1 MNKGYAFISLQLF
14 GLHRL
19 AVTLFILLLAI
30 TLEAK
35 ASTPLYEASTP
46 FYEAHTSSIDASV
59 SIDASMSME
68 ASRMSIDASSMFIE
82 EPSKPVI
89 NAKKPVVKTNVS
101 RTKANRKAKASS
113 EALVKEGERLSQQGE
128 TARSLMVLNRY
139 IESFAYAKASR
150 ADSLLLTRALMRNAR
165 NYEDLGNQ
173 HQALVLLQRA
183 LSVAKHTGDKRHLA
197 ALYNNIFAIYYS
209 LREFDQAEDLL
220 QMSLQLSIAAADSA
234 SIRNNYNN
242 FGLVCYERRQY
253 DRALSFMDKAL
264 AYAPRADRVGMSL
277 IYTNRAE
284 VFTRQNRL
292 PQAERALQKALDL
305 QRGQQRDNRTVQT
318 RLNMTFLKAR
328 LGKRTE
334 ALTMQHA
341 LYKTMPHL
349 PLAMQAN
356 AYEQMADVCFNLGDS
371 LAALRNILRFM
382 PLNDSLQR
390 ADNNSQ
396 LQQLLVAYDADRLKQ
411 HNTNLAQTVDI
422 YRLKAEGR
430 TRLLAV
436 AVPLL
441 VILIVLV
448 VLLWRRMRT
457 DRAKNKL
464 ISEQQQQLLIYEQQ
478 EREREQQEMLRKQE
492 EMRRK
497 QEEMRRKQEALKRK
511 QEEMAQRQEEMSLE
525 LDHKNRQL
533 TSYTLDLAAV
543 NEFHQH
549 VSASLSALREK
560 KLSAAEADNELK
572 DLILSLQHFN
582 DKPLGDD
589 FRVYFDEVHPG
600 FLMRLSQQFSALSKA
615 DLRLCAYLHLGMTT
629 KEIAALTFKE
639 VRSVESARNR
649 LRKKLNL
656 PPETNLAQFLEQ
668 FTKDAP

>member
-1 MNKGYAFISLQLF
+1 
-14 GLHRL
+14 
-19 AVTLFILLLAI
+19 
-30 TLEAK
+30 
-35 ASTPLYEASTP
+35 
-46 FYEAHTSSIDASV
+46 
-59 SIDASMSME
+59 
-68 ASRMSIDASSMFIE
+68 MSIDASRMFIE
-82 EPSKPVI
+82 KPSKPAI
-89 NAKKPVVKTNVS
+89 NAKKPVVKANAS
-101 RTKANRKAKASS
+101 RHAANPKAKASS
-113 EALVKEGERLSQQGE
+113 EALVKEGERLSERGE

-183 LSVAKHTGDKRHLA
+183 LSIAKRTADKRHLA

-220 QMSLQLSIAAADSA
+220 QMSLQLSIAAADSM

-242 FGLVCYERRQY
+242 FGLVCYERGQY
-253 DRALSFMDKAL
+253 DQALAFMDQAL
-264 AYAPRADRVGMSL
+264 DYAPRADRVGMSL

-292 PQAERALQKALDL
+292 SQAERALQKALYL
-305 QRGQQRDNRTVQT
+305 QRGHQRDNRTVQT

-341 LYKTMPHL
+341 LYQTMPHL
-349 PLAMQAN
+349 PLVMQVN
-356 AYEQMADVCFNLGDS
+356 AYEQMADICFNLGDS

-478 EREREQQEMLRKQE
+478 EREREQQ
-492 EMRRK
+492 
-497 QEEMRRKQEALKRK
+497 EMRRKQEALKRK

>member
-1 MNKGYAFISLQLF
+1 
-14 GLHRL
+14 
-19 AVTLFILLLAI
+19 
-30 TLEAK
+30 
-35 ASTPLYEASTP
+35 
-46 FYEAHTSSIDASV
+46 
-59 SIDASMSME
+59 
-68 ASRMSIDASSMFIE
+68 MSIDASRMFIE
-82 EPSKPVI
+82 ESSKPAI
-89 NAKKPVVKTNVS
+89 NAIKPVVKANAS
-101 RTKANRKAKASS
+101 RHAANPKAKASS
-113 EALVKEGERLSQQGE
+113 EALVKEGERLSERGE

-165 NYEDLGNQ
+165 NYENLGNQ

-183 LSVAKHTGDKRHLA
+183 LSIAKRTADKRHLA

-220 QMSLQLSIAAADSA
+220 QMSLQLSLAAADSM

-242 FGLVCYERRQY
+242 FGLVCYERGQY
-253 DRALSFMDKAL
+253 DQALAFMDQAL

-292 PQAERALQKALDL
+292 SQAERALQKALYL
-305 QRGQQRDNRTVQT
+305 QRGHQRDNRTVQT

-341 LYKTMPHL
+341 LYQTMPHL
-349 PLAMQAN
+349 PLAMQVN
-356 AYEQMADVCFNLGDS
+356 AYEQMADICFNLGDS

-464 ISEQQQQLLIYEQQ
+464 ISEQQQLLLIYEQQ
-478 EREREQQEMLRKQE
+478 EREREQQ
-492 EMRRK
+492 
-497 QEEMRRKQEALKRK
+497 EMRRKQEALKRK

-582 DKPLGDD
+582 DKPLGDA

-668 FTKDAP
+668 FTKEAP

>member
-1 MNKGYAFISLQLF
+1 
-14 GLHRL
+14 
-19 AVTLFILLLAI
+19 
-30 TLEAK
+30 
-35 ASTPLYEASTP
+35 
-46 FYEAHTSSIDASV
+46 
-59 SIDASMSME
+59 
-68 ASRMSIDASSMFIE
+68 MFIE
-82 EPSKPVI
+82 EPSKPAI
-89 NAKKPVVKTNVS
+89 NVKKPVVKANAS
-101 RTKANRKAKASS
+101 RHTANPKAKASS
-113 EALVKEGERLSQQGE
+113 EALVKEGERLSERGE

-183 LSVAKHTGDKRHLA
+183 LSIAKRTADKRHLA

-209 LREFDQAEDLL
+209 LREFNQAEDLL
-220 QMSLQLSIAAADSA
+220 QMSLQLSLAAADSM

-242 FGLVCYERRQY
+242 FGLVCYERGQY
-253 DRALSFMDKAL
+253 DKALAFMDKAL

-292 PQAERALQKALDL
+292 SQAERALQKALDL
-305 QRGQQRDNRTVQT
+305 QRGHMGDNRTVQT

-341 LYKTMPHL
+341 LYQTMPHL

-356 AYEQMADVCFNLGDS
+356 AYEQMADICFNLGDS

-411 HNTNLAQTVDI
+411 HNTNLAQKVDI

-441 VILIVLV
+441 VVLIVLV

-497 QEEMRRKQEALKRK
+497 QEALKRK
-511 QEEMAQRQEEMSLE
+511 QEEMALE

-560 KLSAAEADNELK
+560 KLSADEADNELK

>member
-1 MNKGYAFISLQLF
+1 MNKAYAFISLQLL

-19 AVTLFILLLAI
+19 AVTLLLLLLAL
-30 TLEAK
+30 TPEAK
-35 ASTPLYEASTP
+35 ASTFFYEANTSFYEASTP
-46 FYEAHTSSIDASV
+46 FYEAHTSSIDAS
-59 SIDASMSME
+59 MSME
-68 ASRMSIDASSMFIE
+68 ASGMSIDASRMFIE
-82 EPSKPVI
+82 KPSKPAI
-89 NAKKPVVKTNVS
+89 NAKKPVVKTHAS
-101 RTKANRKAKASS
+101 RHAANPKAKASS
-113 EALVKEGERLSQQGE
+113 EALVKEGERLSERGE

-183 LSVAKHTGDKRHLA
+183 LSIAKRTADKRHLA

-220 QMSLQLSIAAADSA
+220 QMSLQLSIAAADSM

-242 FGLVCYERRQY
+242 FGLVCYERGQY
-253 DRALSFMDKAL
+253 DKAL
-264 AYAPRADRVGMSL
+264 AFMDQALDYAPRADRVGMSL

-292 PQAERALQKALDL
+292 SQAERALQKALYL
-305 QRGQQRDNRTVQT
+305 QRGHQRDNRTVQT

-341 LYKTMPHL
+341 LYQTMPHL
-349 PLAMQAN
+349 PLVMQVN
-356 AYEQMADVCFNLGDS
+356 AYEQMADICFNLGDS

-478 EREREQQEMLRKQE
+478 EREREQQEM
-492 EMRRK
+492 
-497 QEEMRRKQEALKRK
+497 RRKQEALKRK

-560 KLSAAEADNELK
+560 KLSAAEVDNELK

>member
-1 MNKGYAFISLQLF
+1 MNKAYAFISLQLF

-19 AVTLFILLLAI
+19 AVTLLLLLLA
-30 TLEAK
+30 LAPEAK
-35 ASTPLYEASTP
+35 ASTLFYEASTP
-46 FYEAHTSSIDASV
+46 FYEAHTSSIDAS
-59 SIDASMSME
+59 
-68 ASRMSIDASSMFIE
+68 MSIDASRMFIE
-82 EPSKPVI
+82 ESSKPAI
-89 NAKKPVVKTNVS
+89 NAIKPVVKANAS
-101 RTKANRKAKASS
+101 RHAANPKAKASS
-113 EALVKEGERLSQQGE
+113 EALVKEGERLSERGE

-183 LSVAKHTGDKRHLA
+183 LSIAKRTADKRHLA

-220 QMSLQLSIAAADSA
+220 QMSLQLSIAAADSM

-242 FGLVCYERRQY
+242 FGLVCYECGQY
-253 DRALSFMDKAL
+253 DQALAFMDQAL
-264 AYAPRADRVGMSL
+264 DYAPRADRVGMSL

-292 PQAERALQKALDL
+292 SQAERALQKALYL
-305 QRGQQRDNRTVQT
+305 QRGHQRDNRTVQT

-341 LYKTMPHL
+341 LYQTMPHL
-349 PLAMQAN
+349 PLVMQVN
-356 AYEQMADVCFNLGDS
+356 AYEQMADICFNLGDS

-441 VILIVLV
+441 VVLIVLV

-478 EREREQQEMLRKQE
+478 EREREQQ
-492 EMRRK
+492 
-497 QEEMRRKQEALKRK
+497 EMRRKQEALKRK

>member
-1 MNKGYAFISLQLF
+1 M
-14 GLHRL
+14 
-19 AVTLFILLLAI
+19 
-30 TLEAK
+30 
-35 ASTPLYEASTP
+35 
-46 FYEAHTSSIDASV
+46 DAPS
-59 SIDASMSME
+59 
-68 ASRMSIDASSMFIE
+68 MSIDAPSMFIE
-82 EPSKPVI
+82 EPSKPVV
-89 NAKKPVVKTNVS
+89 NAEKPVVKANAS
-101 RTKANRKAKASS
+101 RHTANPKAKAYS
-113 EALVKEGERLSQQGE
+113 EALVKEGERLSERGE

-183 LSVAKHTGDKRHLA
+183 LSIAKRTADKRHLA

-209 LREFDQAEDLL
+209 LREFNQAEDLL

-242 FGLVCYERRQY
+242 FGLVCYERGQY
-253 DRALSFMDKAL
+253 DKALTFMNKAL

-292 PQAERALQKALDL
+292 SQAERALQKALDL
-305 QRGQQRDNRTVQT
+305 QRGYMGDNRTVQT

-341 LYKTMPHL
+341 LYHTMPHL

-356 AYEQMADVCFNLGDS
+356 AYEQMADICFNLGDS

-411 HNTNLAQTVDI
+411 HNTNLAQKVDI

-478 EREREQQEMLRKQE
+478 EREREQQ
-492 EMRRK
+492 
-497 QEEMRRKQEALKRK
+497 EMRRKQEALKRK

>member
-1 MNKGYAFISLQLF
+1 MNKAYAFISLQLL

-19 AVTLFILLLAI
+19 AVTLLLLLLAL
-30 TLEAK
+30 TPEAK
-35 ASTPLYEASTP
+35 ASTFFYEANTSFYEASTP
-46 FYEAHTSSIDASV
+46 FYEAHTSSIDAS
-59 SIDASMSME
+59 MSME
-68 ASRMSIDASSMFIE
+68 ASGMSIDASRMFIE
-82 EPSKPVI
+82 KPSKPAI
-89 NAKKPVVKTNVS
+89 NAKKPVVKTHAS
-101 RTKANRKAKASS
+101 RHAANPKAKASS
-113 EALVKEGERLSQQGE
+113 EALVKEGERLSERGE

-183 LSVAKHTGDKRHLA
+183 LSIAKRTADKRHLA

-220 QMSLQLSIAAADSA
+220 QMSLQLSIAAADSM

-242 FGLVCYERRQY
+242 FGLVCYECGQY
-253 DRALSFMDKAL
+253 DQALAFMDQAL
-264 AYAPRADRVGMSL
+264 DYAPRADRVGMSL

-292 PQAERALQKALDL
+292 SQAERALQKALYL
-305 QRGQQRDNRTVQT
+305 QRGHQRDNRTVQT

-341 LYKTMPHL
+341 LYQTMPHL
-349 PLAMQAN
+349 PLVMQVN
-356 AYEQMADVCFNLGDS
+356 AYEQMADICFNLGDS

-441 VILIVLV
+441 VVLIVLV

-478 EREREQQEMLRKQE
+478 EREREQQ
-492 EMRRK
+492 
-497 QEEMRRKQEALKRK
+497 EMRRKQEALKRK

-560 KLSAAEADNELK
+560 KPSAAEADNELK

>member
-1 MNKGYAFISLQLF
+1 
-14 GLHRL
+14 
-19 AVTLFILLLAI
+19 
-30 TLEAK
+30 
-35 ASTPLYEASTP
+35 
-46 FYEAHTSSIDASV
+46 
-59 SIDASMSME
+59 
-68 ASRMSIDASSMFIE
+68 MSIDASRMFIE
-82 EPSKPVI
+82 EPNKPAI
-89 NAKKPVVKTNVS
+89 NAKKPVVKTHAS
-101 RTKANRKAKASS
+101 RHAANPKAKASS
-113 EALVKEGERLSQQGE
+113 EALVKEGERLSERGE

-183 LSVAKHTGDKRHLA
+183 LSIAKRTADKRHLA

-220 QMSLQLSIAAADSA
+220 QMSLQLSIAAVDSM

-242 FGLVCYERRQY
+242 FGLVCYERGQY
-253 DRALSFMDKAL
+253 DKALAFMDKAL

-292 PQAERALQKALDL
+292 SQAERALQKALYL
-305 QRGQQRDNRTVQT
+305 QRGHHRDNRTVQT

-341 LYKTMPHL
+341 LYHTMPHL
-349 PLAMQAN
+349 PLAMQVN
-356 AYEQMADVCFNLGDS
+356 AYEQMADICFNLGDS

-478 EREREQQEMLRKQE
+478 EREREQQEM
-492 EMRRK
+492 
-497 QEEMRRKQEALKRK
+497 RRKQEALKRK
-511 QEEMAQRQEEMSLE
+511 QQEMAQRQEEMSLE

-560 KLSAAEADNELK
+560 KLSADEADNELK

-656 PPETNLAQFLEQ
+656 PPETNLAQFLDQ

>member
-1 MNKGYAFISLQLF
+1 MNKAYAFISLQLF

-19 AVTLFILLLAI
+19 AVTLLLLLLA
-30 TLEAK
+30 LAPEAK
-35 ASTPLYEASTP
+35 ASTLFYEASTP
-46 FYEAHTSSIDASV
+46 FYEAHTSSIDAS
-59 SIDASMSME
+59 
-68 ASRMSIDASSMFIE
+68 MSIDASRMFIE
-82 EPSKPVI
+82 ESSKPAI
-89 NAKKPVVKTNVS
+89 NAIKPVVKANAS
-101 RTKANRKAKASS
+101 RHAANPKAKASS
-113 EALVKEGERLSQQGE
+113 EALVKEGERLSERGE

-183 LSVAKHTGDKRHLA
+183 LSIAKRTADKRHLA

-220 QMSLQLSIAAADSA
+220 QMSLQLSIAAADSM

-242 FGLVCYERRQY
+242 FGLVCYERGQY
-253 DRALSFMDKAL
+253 DKALAFMDQAL

-292 PQAERALQKALDL
+292 SQAERALQKALDL
-305 QRGQQRDNRTVQT
+305 QRGHQRDNRTVQT

-341 LYKTMPHL
+341 LYQTMPHL
-349 PLAMQAN
+349 PLPMQVN
-356 AYEQMADVCFNLGDS
+356 AYEQMADICFNLGDS

-478 EREREQQEMLRKQE
+478 EREREQQEM
-492 EMRRK
+492 
-497 QEEMRRKQEALKRK
+497 RRKQEALKRK

-560 KLSAAEADNELK
+560 KLSADEADNELK

-656 PPETNLAQFLEQ
+656 PPETNLAQFLDQ

>member
-1 MNKGYAFISLQLF
+1 
-14 GLHRL
+14 
-19 AVTLFILLLAI
+19 
-30 TLEAK
+30 
-35 ASTPLYEASTP
+35 
-46 FYEAHTSSIDASV
+46 
-59 SIDASMSME
+59 
-68 ASRMSIDASSMFIE
+68 MSIDASRMFIE
-82 EPSKPVI
+82 EPSKPAI
-89 NAKKPVVKTNVS
+89 NAKKPVVKANAS
-101 RTKANRKAKASS
+101 RHVVNPKAKASS
-113 EALVKEGERLSQQGE
+113 EALVKEGERLSERGE

-183 LSVAKHTGDKRHLA
+183 LSIAKRTADKRHLA

-220 QMSLQLSIAAADSA
+220 QMSLQLSIAAADSM

-242 FGLVCYERRQY
+242 FGLVCYERGQY
-253 DRALSFMDKAL
+253 DKALAFMDQAL

-292 PQAERALQKALDL
+292 SQAERALQKAIDL
-305 QRGQQRDNRTVQT
+305 QRGHQRDNRTVQT

-341 LYKTMPHL
+341 LYQTMPHL
-349 PLAMQAN
+349 PLAMQVN
-356 AYEQMADVCFNLGDS
+356 AYEQMADICFNLGDS

-441 VILIVLV
+441 VVLIVLV

-478 EREREQQEMLRKQE
+478 EREREQ
-492 EMRRK
+492 
-497 QEEMRRKQEALKRK
+497 EEMRRKQEALKRK
-511 QEEMAQRQEEMSLE
+511 QQEMAQRQEEMSLE

-560 KLSAAEADNELK
+560 KLSAAEVDNELK

>member
-19 AVTLFILLLAI
+19 AVTLLFLLLAL
-30 TLEAK
+30 TPEAK
-35 ASTPLYEASTP
+35 ASTSFYEANTSFYEASTS
-46 FYEAHTSSIDASV
+46 FYEAHTSSIDAS
-59 SIDASMSME
+59 MSME
-68 ASRMSIDASSMFIE
+68 ASGMSIDASRMFIE
-82 EPSKPVI
+82 EPSKPAI
-89 NAKKPVVKTNVS
+89 NAKKPVVKANAS
-101 RTKANRKAKASS
+101 RHVVNPKAKASS
-113 EALVKEGERLSQQGE
+113 EALVKEGERLSERGE

-183 LSVAKHTGDKRHLA
+183 LSIAKRTADKRHLA

-220 QMSLQLSIAAADSA
+220 QMSLQLSIAAADSM

-242 FGLVCYERRQY
+242 FGLVCYERGQY
-253 DRALSFMDKAL
+253 DKALAFMDQAL
-264 AYAPRADRVGMSL
+264 AYAPRADCVGMSL

-292 PQAERALQKALDL
+292 SQAERALQKALYL
-305 QRGQQRDNRTVQT
+305 QRGHHRDNRTVQT

-341 LYKTMPHL
+341 LYQTMPHL
-349 PLAMQAN
+349 PLAMQVN
-356 AYEQMADVCFNLGDS
+356 AYEQMADICFNLGDS

-478 EREREQQEMLRKQE
+478 EREREQQ
-492 EMRRK
+492 
-497 QEEMRRKQEALKRK
+497 EMRRKQEALKRK

-668 FTKDAP
+668 FTKEAP

>member
-19 AVTLFILLLAI
+19 AVTLLLLLLA
-30 TLEAK
+30 LAPEAK
-35 ASTPLYEASTP
+35 ASTLFYEASTP
-46 FYEAHTSSIDASV
+46 FNEASTPFNEAHPS
-59 SIDASMSME
+59 SIDASMS
-68 ASRMSIDASSMFIE
+68 IDASRMFIE
-82 EPSKPVI
+82 EPSKPAI
-89 NAKKPVVKTNVS
+89 NAKKPVVKPNAS
-101 RTKANRKAKASS
+101 RHTANPKAKPSS
-113 EALVKEGERLSQQGE
+113 EALVKEGERLSGRGE

-150 ADSLLLTRALMRNAR
+150 ADSLLLTRALMHNAR

-183 LSVAKHTGDKRHLA
+183 LSIAKRTADKRHLA

-220 QMSLQLSIAAADSA
+220 QMSLQLSIAAADSM

-242 FGLVCYERRQY
+242 FGLVCYERGQY
-253 DRALSFMDKAL
+253 DKALVFMDKAL
-264 AYAPRADRVGMSL
+264 AYAPCADRVGMSL

-292 PQAERALQKALDL
+292 SQAERALQKALDL
-305 QRGQQRDNRTVQT
+305 QRGHQGDNRTVQT

-341 LYKTMPHL
+341 LYQTMPHL
-349 PLAMQAN
+349 PLAMQVN
-356 AYEQMADVCFNLGDS
+356 AYEQMADICFNLGDS

-441 VILIVLV
+441 VVLIVLV

-478 EREREQQEMLRKQE
+478 EREREQQEMH
-492 EMRRK
+492 
-497 QEEMRRKQEALKRK
+497 RKQEALKRK

-543 NEFHQH
+543 NEFHQR
-549 VSASLSALREK
+549 VSTSLSALREK
-560 KLSAAEADNELK
+560 KLSATEADNELK
-572 DLILSLQHFN
+572 GLILSLQHFN

-600 FLMRLSQQFSALSKA
+600 FLMRLSQQFSVLSKA

>member
-1 MNKGYAFISLQLF
+1 MNKAYAFISLQLL

-19 AVTLFILLLAI
+19 AVTLLLLLLAL
-30 TLEAK
+30 TPEAK
-35 ASTPLYEASTP
+35 ASTFFYEANTSFYEASTP
-46 FYEAHTSSIDASV
+46 FYEAHTSSIDAS
-59 SIDASMSME
+59 MSME
-68 ASRMSIDASSMFIE
+68 ASGMSIDASRMFIE
-82 EPSKPVI
+82 KPSKPAI
-89 NAKKPVVKTNVS
+89 NAKKPVVKTHAS
-101 RTKANRKAKASS
+101 RHAANPKAKASS
-113 EALVKEGERLSQQGE
+113 EALVKEGERLSERGE

-183 LSVAKHTGDKRHLA
+183 LSIAKRTADKRHLA

-220 QMSLQLSIAAADSA
+220 QMSLQLSIAAADSM

-242 FGLVCYERRQY
+242 FGLVCYECGQY
-253 DRALSFMDKAL
+253 DQALAFMDQAL
-264 AYAPRADRVGMSL
+264 DYAPRADRVGMSL

-292 PQAERALQKALDL
+292 SQAERALQKALYL
-305 QRGQQRDNRTVQT
+305 QRGHQRDNRTVQT

-341 LYKTMPHL
+341 LYQTMPHL
-349 PLAMQAN
+349 PLVMQVN
-356 AYEQMADVCFNLGDS
+356 AYEQMADICFNLGDS

-478 EREREQQEMLRKQE
+478 EREREQQEM
-492 EMRRK
+492 
-497 QEEMRRKQEALKRK
+497 RRKQEALKRK

-560 KLSAAEADNELK
+560 KLSAAEVDNELK

>member
-1 MNKGYAFISLQLF
+1 
-14 GLHRL
+14 
-19 AVTLFILLLAI
+19 
-30 TLEAK
+30 
-35 ASTPLYEASTP
+35 
-46 FYEAHTSSIDASV
+46 
-59 SIDASMSME
+59 
-68 ASRMSIDASSMFIE
+68 MSIDASRMFIE
-82 EPSKPVI
+82 ESSKPAI
-89 NAKKPVVKTNVS
+89 NAIKPVVKANAS
-101 RTKANRKAKASS
+101 RHAANPKAKASS
-113 EALVKEGERLSQQGE
+113 EALVKEGERLSERGE

-183 LSVAKHTGDKRHLA
+183 LSIAKRTADKRHLA

-220 QMSLQLSIAAADSA
+220 QMSLQLSIAAADSM

-242 FGLVCYERRQY
+242 FGLVCYERGQY
-253 DRALSFMDKAL
+253 DKALAFMDQAL

-292 PQAERALQKALDL
+292 SQAERALQKALYL
-305 QRGQQRDNRTVQT
+305 QRGHQRDNRTVQT

-341 LYKTMPHL
+341 LYHTMPHL
-349 PLAMQAN
+349 PLAMQVN
-356 AYEQMADVCFNLGDS
+356 AYEQMADICFNLGDS

-511 QEEMAQRQEEMSLE
+511 QQEMAQRQEEMSLE

>member
-1 MNKGYAFISLQLF
+1 MD
-14 GLHRL
+14 
-19 AVTLFILLLAI
+19 
-30 TLEAK
+30 
-35 ASTPLYEASTP
+35 ASRI
-46 FYEAHTSSIDASV
+46 SIDAS
-59 SIDASMSME
+59 
-68 ASRMSIDASSMFIE
+68 RMFIE
-82 EPSKPVI
+82 EPSKPAI
-89 NAKKPVVKTNVS
+89 NAKKPVVKTHAS
-101 RTKANRKAKASS
+101 RHTANPKAKASS
-113 EALVKEGERLSQQGE
+113 EALVKEGERLSERGE

-183 LSVAKHTGDKRHLA
+183 LSIAKRTADKRHLA

-220 QMSLQLSIAAADSA
+220 QMSLQLSIAAADSM

-242 FGLVCYERRQY
+242 FGLVCYERGQY
-253 DRALSFMDKAL
+253 DKALAFMDQAL

-292 PQAERALQKALDL
+292 SQAERALQKALYL
-305 QRGQQRDNRTVQT
+305 QRGHHRDNRTVQT

-341 LYKTMPHL
+341 LYQTMPHL
-349 PLAMQAN
+349 PLPMQVN
-356 AYEQMADVCFNLGDS
+356 AYEQMADICFNLGDS

-441 VILIVLV
+441 VVLIVLV

-478 EREREQQEMLRKQE
+478 EREREQQEM
-492 EMRRK
+492 
-497 QEEMRRKQEALKRK
+497 RRKQEALKRK
-511 QEEMAQRQEEMSLE
+511 QQEMAQRQEEMSLE

-668 FTKDAP
+668 FTKEAP

>member
-1 MNKGYAFISLQLF
+1 MNKAYAFISLQLF

-19 AVTLFILLLAI
+19 AVTLLLLLLA
-30 TLEAK
+30 LAPEAK
-35 ASTPLYEASTP
+35 ASTLFYEASTP
-46 FYEAHTSSIDASV
+46 FYEAHTSSIDAS
-59 SIDASMSME
+59 
-68 ASRMSIDASSMFIE
+68 MSIDASRMFIE
-82 EPSKPVI
+82 ESSKPAI
-89 NAKKPVVKTNVS
+89 NAIKPVVKTHAS
-101 RTKANRKAKASS
+101 RHAANPKAKASS
-113 EALVKEGERLSQQGE
+113 EALVKEGERLSERGE

-183 LSVAKHTGDKRHLA
+183 LSIAKRTADKRHLA

-220 QMSLQLSIAAADSA
+220 QMSLQLSIAAADSM

-242 FGLVCYERRQY
+242 FGLVCYECGQY
-253 DRALSFMDKAL
+253 DQALAFMDQAL
-264 AYAPRADRVGMSL
+264 DYAPRADRVGMSL

-292 PQAERALQKALDL
+292 SQAERALQKALYL
-305 QRGQQRDNRTVQT
+305 QRGHQRDNRTVQT

-341 LYKTMPHL
+341 LYQTMPHL
-349 PLAMQAN
+349 PLVMQVN
-356 AYEQMADVCFNLGDS
+356 AYEQMADICFNLGDS

-478 EREREQQEMLRKQE
+478 EREREQQ
-492 EMRRK
+492 
-497 QEEMRRKQEALKRK
+497 EMRRKQEALKRK

-668 FTKDAP
+668 FTKEAP

>member
-1 MNKGYAFISLQLF
+1 
-14 GLHRL
+14 
-19 AVTLFILLLAI
+19 
-30 TLEAK
+30 
-35 ASTPLYEASTP
+35 
-46 FYEAHTSSIDASV
+46 
-59 SIDASMSME
+59 
-68 ASRMSIDASSMFIE
+68 MSIDASRMFIE
-82 EPSKPVI
+82 EPSKPAI
-89 NAKKPVVKTNVS
+89 NAKKPVVKANAS
-101 RTKANRKAKASS
+101 RHVVNPKAKASS
-113 EALVKEGERLSQQGE
+113 EALVKEGERLSERGE

-183 LSVAKHTGDKRHLA
+183 LSIAKRTADKRHLA

-220 QMSLQLSIAAADSA
+220 QMSLQLSIAAADSM

-242 FGLVCYERRQY
+242 FGLVCYERGQY
-253 DRALSFMDKAL
+253 DKALAFMDQAL
-264 AYAPRADRVGMSL
+264 AYAPRADCVGMSL

-292 PQAERALQKALDL
+292 SQAERALQKALYL
-305 QRGQQRDNRTVQT
+305 QRGHHRDNRTVQT

-341 LYKTMPHL
+341 LYQTMPHL
-349 PLAMQAN
+349 PLAMQVN
-356 AYEQMADVCFNLGDS
+356 AYEQMADICFNLGDS

-478 EREREQQEMLRKQE
+478 EREREQQ
-492 EMRRK
+492 
-497 QEEMRRKQEALKRK
+497 EMRRKQEALKRK

-668 FTKDAP
+668 FTKEAP

>member
-19 AVTLFILLLAI
+19 AVTLLLLLLA
-30 TLEAK
+30 LAPEAK
-35 ASTPLYEASTP
+35 ASTLFYEASTP
-46 FYEAHTSSIDASV
+46 FYEAHTSSIDAS
-59 SIDASMSME
+59 
-68 ASRMSIDASSMFIE
+68 MSIDASRMFIE
-82 EPSKPVI
+82 ESSKPAI
-89 NAKKPVVKTNVS
+89 NAIKPVVKANAS
-101 RTKANRKAKASS
+101 RHAANPKAKASS
-113 EALVKEGERLSQQGE
+113 EALVKEGERLSERGE

-183 LSVAKHTGDKRHLA
+183 LSIAKRTADKRHLA

-220 QMSLQLSIAAADSA
+220 QMSLQLSIAAADSM

-242 FGLVCYERRQY
+242 FGLVCYERGQY
-253 DRALSFMDKAL
+253 DKALAFMDQAL

-292 PQAERALQKALDL
+292 SQAERALQKALDL
-305 QRGQQRDNRTVQT
+305 QRGHQRDNRTVQT

-341 LYKTMPHL
+341 LYQTMPHL
-349 PLAMQAN
+349 PLPMQVN
-356 AYEQMADVCFNLGDS
+356 AYEQMADICFNLGDS

-478 EREREQQEMLRKQE
+478 EREREQQEM
-492 EMRRK
+492 RRK

-511 QEEMAQRQEEMSLE
+511 QEEMSLE

>member
-1 MNKGYAFISLQLF
+1 
-14 GLHRL
+14 
-19 AVTLFILLLAI
+19 
-30 TLEAK
+30 
-35 ASTPLYEASTP
+35 
-46 FYEAHTSSIDASV
+46 
-59 SIDASMSME
+59 
-68 ASRMSIDASSMFIE
+68 MSIDASRMFIE
-82 EPSKPVI
+82 EPGKPAI
-89 NAKKPVVKTNVS
+89 NDKKPVVKTNVS
-101 RTKANRKAKASS
+101 RNKANRKAKASS
-113 EALVKEGERLSQQGE
+113 EALVKEGERLSERGE

-183 LSVAKHTGDKRHLA
+183 LSIAKRTADKRHLA

-220 QMSLQLSIAAADSA
+220 QMSLQLSLAATDSA

-242 FGLVCYERRQY
+242 FGLVCYERGQY
-253 DRALSFMDKAL
+253 DKAL

-292 PQAERALQKALDL
+292 SQAERALQKALDL
-305 QRGQQRDNRTVQT
+305 QRGHQGDNRTVQT

-341 LYKTMPHL
+341 LYQTMPHL

-478 EREREQQEMLRKQE
+478 EREREQQEML
-492 EMRRK
+492 
-497 QEEMRRKQEALKRK
+497 RKQEALKRK

>member
-1 MNKGYAFISLQLF
+1 
-14 GLHRL
+14 
-19 AVTLFILLLAI
+19 
-30 TLEAK
+30 
-35 ASTPLYEASTP
+35 
-46 FYEAHTSSIDASV
+46 
-59 SIDASMSME
+59 
-68 ASRMSIDASSMFIE
+68 MSIDASRMFIE
-82 EPSKPVI
+82 EPSKPAI
-89 NAKKPVVKTNVS
+89 NAKKPVVKANAS
-101 RTKANRKAKASS
+101 RHVVNPKAKASS
-113 EALVKEGERLSQQGE
+113 EALVKEGERLSERGE

-183 LSVAKHTGDKRHLA
+183 LSIAKRTADKRHLA

-220 QMSLQLSIAAADSA
+220 QMSLQLSIAAADSM

-242 FGLVCYERRQY
+242 FGLVCYERGQY
-253 DRALSFMDKAL
+253 DKALAFMDQAL

-292 PQAERALQKALDL
+292 SQAERALQKAIDL
-305 QRGQQRDNRTVQT
+305 QRGHQRDNRTVQT

-341 LYKTMPHL
+341 LYQTMPHL
-349 PLAMQAN
+349 PLVMQVN
-356 AYEQMADVCFNLGDS
+356 AYEQMADICFNLGDS

-478 EREREQQEMLRKQE
+478 EREREQQ
-492 EMRRK
+492 
-497 QEEMRRKQEALKRK
+497 EMRRKQEALKRK

>member
-1 MNKGYAFISLQLF
+1 
-14 GLHRL
+14 
-19 AVTLFILLLAI
+19 
-30 TLEAK
+30 
-35 ASTPLYEASTP
+35 
-46 FYEAHTSSIDASV
+46 
-59 SIDASMSME
+59 
-68 ASRMSIDASSMFIE
+68 MSIDASRMFIE
-82 EPSKPVI
+82 EPSKPAI
-89 NAKKPVVKTNVS
+89 NAKKPVVKTHAS
-101 RTKANRKAKASS
+101 RHAANPKAKASS
-113 EALVKEGERLSQQGE
+113 EALVKEGERLSERGE

-183 LSVAKHTGDKRHLA
+183 LSIAKRTADKRHLA

-220 QMSLQLSIAAADSA
+220 QMSLQLSIAAADSM

-242 FGLVCYERRQY
+242 FGLVCYERGQY
-253 DRALSFMDKAL
+253 DKALAFMDKAL

-292 PQAERALQKALDL
+292 SQAERALQKALYL
-305 QRGQQRDNRTVQT
+305 QRGHHRDNRTVQT

-341 LYKTMPHL
+341 LYHTMPHL
-349 PLAMQAN
+349 PLVMQVN
-356 AYEQMADVCFNLGDS
+356 AYEQMADICFNLGDS

-478 EREREQQEMLRKQE
+478 EREREQQ
-492 EMRRK
+492 
-497 QEEMRRKQEALKRK
+497 EMRRKQEALKRK

>member
-19 AVTLFILLLAI
+19 AVTLSLLLFA
-30 TLEAK
+30 LAPEAK
-35 ASTPLYEASTP
+35 ASTPLYEASTSFSDASTS
-46 FYEAHTSSIDASV
+46 FYEAHTSSIDASMPM
-59 SIDASMSME
+59 DASS
-68 ASRMSIDASSMFIE
+68 MSIDASRMFIE
-82 EPSKPVI
+82 EPSKPAI
-89 NAKKPVVKTNVS
+89 NVKKPVVKANAS
-101 RTKANRKAKASS
+101 RHTANPKAKASS
-113 EALVKEGERLSQQGE
+113 EALVKEGERLLNQGE

-183 LSVAKHTGDKRHLA
+183 LSIAKRTADKRHLA

-209 LREFDQAEDLL
+209 LREFNQAEDLL
-220 QMSLQLSIAAADSA
+220 QMSLQLSLAAADSA

-242 FGLVCYERRQY
+242 FGLVCYERGQY
-253 DRALSFMDKAL
+253 DKALAFMDKAL

-292 PQAERALQKALDL
+292 SQAERALQKALDL
-305 QRGQQRDNRTVQT
+305 QRGHQGDNRTVQT

-328 LGKRTE
+328 LGKRIE

-341 LYKTMPHL
+341 LYQTMPHL

-356 AYEQMADVCFNLGDS
+356 AYEQMADICFNLGDS

-411 HNTNLAQTVDI
+411 HNTNLAQKVDI

-441 VILIVLV
+441 VVLIVLV

-478 EREREQQEMLRKQE
+478 EREREQQ
-492 EMRRK
+492 
-497 QEEMRRKQEALKRK
+497 EMRRKQEALKRK

-560 KLSAAEADNELK
+560 KLSADEADNELK

-656 PPETNLAQFLEQ
+656 PPETNLAQFLDQ

>member
-1 MNKGYAFISLQLF
+1 
-14 GLHRL
+14 
-19 AVTLFILLLAI
+19 
-30 TLEAK
+30 
-35 ASTPLYEASTP
+35 
-46 FYEAHTSSIDASV
+46 
-59 SIDASMSME
+59 
-68 ASRMSIDASSMFIE
+68 MFIE
-82 EPSKPVI
+82 EPSKPAI
-89 NAKKPVVKTNVS
+89 NVKKPVVK
-101 RTKANRKAKASS
+101 ANALRHTANPKAKASS
-113 EALVKEGERLSQQGE
+113 EALVKEGERLSERGE

-183 LSVAKHTGDKRHLA
+183 LSIAKRTADKRHLA

-209 LREFDQAEDLL
+209 LREFNQAEDLL
-220 QMSLQLSIAAADSA
+220 QMSLQLSLAAADSA

-242 FGLVCYERRQY
+242 FGLVCYERGQY
-253 DRALSFMDKAL
+253 DKALAFMDKAL

-292 PQAERALQKALDL
+292 SQAERALQKALDL
-305 QRGQQRDNRTVQT
+305 QRGHMGDNRTVQT

-341 LYKTMPHL
+341 LYQTMPHL

-356 AYEQMADVCFNLGDS
+356 AYEQMADICFNLGDS

-441 VILIVLV
+441 VVLIVLV

-478 EREREQQEMLRKQE
+478 EREREQQEML
-492 EMRRK
+492 
-497 QEEMRRKQEALKRK
+497 RKQEALKRK

-560 KLSAAEADNELK
+560 KLSADEADNELK

-600 FLMRLSQQFSALSKA
+600 FLMRLSQQFSVLSKA

-668 FTKDAP
+668 FTKEAP

>member
-1 MNKGYAFISLQLF
+1 
-14 GLHRL
+14 
-19 AVTLFILLLAI
+19 
-30 TLEAK
+30 
-35 ASTPLYEASTP
+35 
-46 FYEAHTSSIDASV
+46 
-59 SIDASMSME
+59 
-68 ASRMSIDASSMFIE
+68 MSIDASRMFIE
-82 EPSKPVI
+82 EPSKPAI
-89 NAKKPVVKTNVS
+89 NVKKPVA
-101 RTKANRKAKASS
+101 KANATRHTANPKAKASS
-113 EALVKEGERLSQQGE
+113 EALVKEGERLSERGE

-183 LSVAKHTGDKRHLA
+183 LSIAKRTADKRHLA

-209 LREFDQAEDLL
+209 LREFNQAEDLL
-220 QMSLQLSIAAADSA
+220 QMSLQLSLAAADSA

-242 FGLVCYERRQY
+242 FGLVCYERGQY
-253 DRALSFMDKAL
+253 DKAL
-264 AYAPRADRVGMSL
+264 TFMNKALVYAPRADRVGMSL

-284 VFTRQNRL
+284 VFTLQNRL
-292 PQAERALQKALDL
+292 SQAERALQKALYL
-305 QRGQQRDNRTVQT
+305 QRGYQRDNRTVQT

-341 LYKTMPHL
+341 LYQTMPHL

-356 AYEQMADVCFNLGDS
+356 AYEQMADICFNLGDS

-411 HNTNLAQTVDI
+411 HNTNLAQKVDI

-441 VILIVLV
+441 VVLIVLV

-478 EREREQQEMLRKQE
+478 EREREQQ
-492 EMRRK
+492 
-497 QEEMRRKQEALKRK
+497 EMRRKQEALKRK

-600 FLMRLSQQFSALSKA
+600 FLMRLSQQFSVLSKA

-668 FTKDAP
+668 FTKDAS

>member
-1 MNKGYAFISLQLF
+1 MNKGYAFFSLQLF

-19 AVTLFILLLAI
+19 AVTLLLLLLAL
-30 TLEAK
+30 TPEAK
-35 ASTPLYEASTP
+35 ASTFFYEANTS
-46 FYEAHTSSIDASV
+46 FHEAHTSSIDASMSMDASRI
-59 SIDASMSME
+59 SIDAS
-68 ASRMSIDASSMFIE
+68 RMFIE
-82 EPSKPVI
+82 EPSKPAI
-89 NAKKPVVKTNVS
+89 NAKKPVVKTNAS
-101 RTKANRKAKASS
+101 RHAANPKAKASS
-113 EALVKEGERLSQQGE
+113 EALVKEGERLSERGE

-183 LSVAKHTGDKRHLA
+183 LSIAKRTADKRHLA

-220 QMSLQLSIAAADSA
+220 QMSLQLSIAAADSM

-242 FGLVCYERRQY
+242 FGLVCYERGQY
-253 DRALSFMDKAL
+253 DKALAFMDQAL

-292 PQAERALQKALDL
+292 LQAERALQKALYL
-305 QRGQQRDNRTVQT
+305 QRGHQRDNRTVQT

-328 LGKRTE
+328 LGKRAE

-356 AYEQMADVCFNLGDS
+356 AYEQMADICFNLGDS

-441 VILIVLV
+441 VVLIVLV

-478 EREREQQEMLRKQE
+478 EREREQQEML
-492 EMRRK
+492 RK

-560 KLSAAEADNELK
+560 KLSADEADNELK

-656 PPETNLAQFLEQ
+656 PPETNLAQFLDQ

>member
-19 AVTLFILLLAI
+19 AVTLLLLLLA
-30 TLEAK
+30 LAPEAK
-35 ASTPLYEASTP
+35 ASTLFYEASTPFYEASTPFYEASTP
-46 FYEAHTSSIDASV
+46 FYEAHTSSIDASI
-59 SIDASMSME
+59 SIDAS
-68 ASRMSIDASSMFIE
+68 RMFIE
-82 EPSKPVI
+82 EPSKPAI
-89 NAKKPVVKTNVS
+89 NVKKPVVKANAS
-101 RTKANRKAKASS
+101 RHTANPKAKASS
-113 EALVKEGERLSQQGE
+113 EALVKEGERLSERGE

-183 LSVAKHTGDKRHLA
+183 LSIAKRTADKRHLA

-209 LREFDQAEDLL
+209 LREFNQAEDLL
-220 QMSLQLSIAAADSA
+220 QMSLQLSLAAADSM

-242 FGLVCYERRQY
+242 FGLVCYERGQY
-253 DRALSFMDKAL
+253 DKALAFMDKAL

-292 PQAERALQKALDL
+292 SQAERALQKALDL
-305 QRGQQRDNRTVQT
+305 QRGHMGDNRTVQT

-341 LYKTMPHL
+341 LYQTMPHL

-356 AYEQMADVCFNLGDS
+356 AYEQMADICFNLGDS

-411 HNTNLAQTVDI
+411 HNTNLAQKVDI

-441 VILIVLV
+441 VVLIVLV

-497 QEEMRRKQEALKRK
+497 QEALKRK
-511 QEEMAQRQEEMSLE
+511 QEEMALE

-560 KLSAAEADNELK
+560 KLSADEADNELK

>member
-1 MNKGYAFISLQLF
+1 
-14 GLHRL
+14 
-19 AVTLFILLLAI
+19 
-30 TLEAK
+30 
-35 ASTPLYEASTP
+35 
-46 FYEAHTSSIDASV
+46 
-59 SIDASMSME
+59 
-68 ASRMSIDASSMFIE
+68 MSIDASRMFIE
-82 EPSKPVI
+82 EPSKPAI
-89 NAKKPVVKTNVS
+89 NAKKPVVKTHAS
-101 RTKANRKAKASS
+101 RHAANPKAKASS
-113 EALVKEGERLSQQGE
+113 EALVKEGERLSERGE

-183 LSVAKHTGDKRHLA
+183 LSIAKRTADKRHLA

-209 LREFDQAEDLL
+209 LREFDQVEDLL
-220 QMSLQLSIAAADSA
+220 QMSLQLSIAAVDSM

-242 FGLVCYERRQY
+242 FGLVCYERGQY
-253 DRALSFMDKAL
+253 DKALAFMDKAL

-292 PQAERALQKALDL
+292 SQAERALQKALYL
-305 QRGQQRDNRTVQT
+305 QRGHHRDNRTVQT

-341 LYKTMPHL
+341 LYHTMPHL
-349 PLAMQAN
+349 PLAMQVN
-356 AYEQMADVCFNLGDS
+356 AYEQMADICFNLGDS

-441 VILIVLV
+441 VVLIVLV

-478 EREREQQEMLRKQE
+478 EREREQQEM
-492 EMRRK
+492 
-497 QEEMRRKQEALKRK
+497 RRKQEALKRK

-525 LDHKNRQL
+525 QDHKNRQL

>member
-1 MNKGYAFISLQLF
+1 
-14 GLHRL
+14 
-19 AVTLFILLLAI
+19 
-30 TLEAK
+30 
-35 ASTPLYEASTP
+35 
-46 FYEAHTSSIDASV
+46 
-59 SIDASMSME
+59 
-68 ASRMSIDASSMFIE
+68 MSIDASRMFIE
-82 EPSKPVI
+82 EPSKPAI
-89 NAKKPVVKTNVS
+89 NAKKPVVKANAS
-101 RTKANRKAKASS
+101 RHVVNPKAKASS
-113 EALVKEGERLSQQGE
+113 EALVKEGERLSERGE

-183 LSVAKHTGDKRHLA
+183 LSIAKRTADKRHLA
-197 ALYNNIFAIYYS
+197 ALYNNIFAFYYS

-220 QMSLQLSIAAADSA
+220 QMSLQLSIAAADSM

-242 FGLVCYERRQY
+242 FGLVCYERGQY
-253 DRALSFMDKAL
+253 DKALAFMDQAL

-292 PQAERALQKALDL
+292 SQAERALQKAIDL
-305 QRGQQRDNRTVQT
+305 QRGHQRDNRTVQT

-341 LYKTMPHL
+341 LYQTMPHL
-349 PLAMQAN
+349 PLAMQVN
-356 AYEQMADVCFNLGDS
+356 AYEQMADICFNLGDS

-441 VILIVLV
+441 VVLIVLV

-478 EREREQQEMLRKQE
+478 EREREQQEM
-492 EMRRK
+492 
-497 QEEMRRKQEALKRK
+497 RRKQEALKRK
-511 QEEMAQRQEEMSLE
+511 QQEMAQRQEEMSLE

-560 KLSAAEADNELK
+560 KLSAAEVDNELK

>member
-19 AVTLFILLLAI
+19 AVTLLLLLLAL
-30 TLEAK
+30 TPEAK
-35 ASTPLYEASTP
+35 ASTLFYEANTS
-46 FYEAHTSSIDASV
+46 FHEAHTSSIDASMSMDASRI
-59 SIDASMSME
+59 SIDAS
-68 ASRMSIDASSMFIE
+68 RMFIE
-82 EPSKPVI
+82 EPSKPAI
-89 NAKKPVVKTNVS
+89 NAKKPVVKTHAS
-101 RTKANRKAKASS
+101 RHTANPKAKASS
-113 EALVKEGERLSQQGE
+113 EALVKEGERLSERGE

-183 LSVAKHTGDKRHLA
+183 LSIAKRTADKRHLA

-220 QMSLQLSIAAADSA
+220 QMSLQLSIAAADSM

-242 FGLVCYERRQY
+242 FGLVCYERGQY
-253 DRALSFMDKAL
+253 DKALAFMDQAL

-292 PQAERALQKALDL
+292 SQAERALQKALYL
-305 QRGQQRDNRTVQT
+305 QRGHHRDNRTVQT

-341 LYKTMPHL
+341 LYQTMPHL
-349 PLAMQAN
+349 PLPMQVN
-356 AYEQMADVCFNLGDS
+356 AYEQMADICFNLGDS

-441 VILIVLV
+441 VVLIVLV

-478 EREREQQEMLRKQE
+478 EREREQQEM
-492 EMRRK
+492 
-497 QEEMRRKQEALKRK
+497 RRKQEALKRK
-511 QEEMAQRQEEMSLE
+511 QQEMAQRQEEMSLE

-668 FTKDAP
+668 FTKEAP

>member
-1 MNKGYAFISLQLF
+1 MNKAYAFISLQLF

-19 AVTLFILLLAI
+19 AVTLLLLLLA
-30 TLEAK
+30 LAPEAK
-35 ASTPLYEASTP
+35 ASTLFYEASTP
-46 FYEAHTSSIDASV
+46 FYEAHTSSIDAS
-59 SIDASMSME
+59 
-68 ASRMSIDASSMFIE
+68 MSIDASRMFIE
-82 EPSKPVI
+82 ESSKPAI
-89 NAKKPVVKTNVS
+89 NAIKLVVKANAS
-101 RTKANRKAKASS
+101 RHAANPKAKASS
-113 EALVKEGERLSQQGE
+113 EALVKEGERLSERGE

-183 LSVAKHTGDKRHLA
+183 LSIAKRTADKRHLA

-220 QMSLQLSIAAADSA
+220 QMSLQLSIAAADSM

-242 FGLVCYERRQY
+242 FGLVCYERGQY
-253 DRALSFMDKAL
+253 DKALAFMDQAL

-292 PQAERALQKALDL
+292 SQAERALQKALYL
-305 QRGQQRDNRTVQT
+305 QRGHQRDNRTVQT

-341 LYKTMPHL
+341 LYHTMPHL
-349 PLAMQAN
+349 PLAMQVN
-356 AYEQMADVCFNLGDS
+356 AYEQMADICFNLGDS

-511 QEEMAQRQEEMSLE
+511 QQEMAQRQEEMSLE

>member
-1 MNKGYAFISLQLF
+1 
-14 GLHRL
+14 
-19 AVTLFILLLAI
+19 
-30 TLEAK
+30 
-35 ASTPLYEASTP
+35 
-46 FYEAHTSSIDASV
+46 
-59 SIDASMSME
+59 
-68 ASRMSIDASSMFIE
+68 MFIE
-82 EPSKPVI
+82 EPSKPAI
-89 NAKKPVVKTNVS
+89 NAKKPVVKANAS
-101 RTKANRKAKASS
+101 RHVVNPKAKASS
-113 EALVKEGERLSQQGE
+113 EALVKDGERLSERGE

-150 ADSLLLTRALMRNAR
+150 ADSLLLTRALMHNAR

-183 LSVAKHTGDKRHLA
+183 LSIAKRTADKRHLA

-220 QMSLQLSIAAADSA
+220 QMSLQLSLAAADSA

-242 FGLVCYERRQY
+242 FGLVCYERGQY
-253 DRALSFMDKAL
+253 DKALAFMDKAL

-292 PQAERALQKALDL
+292 SQAERALQKALDL

-341 LYKTMPHL
+341 LYQTMPHL

-478 EREREQQEMLRKQE
+478 EREREQQEML
-492 EMRRK
+492 
-497 QEEMRRKQEALKRK
+497 RKQEALKRK

>member
-19 AVTLFILLLAI
+19 AVTLLFLLLAL
-30 TLEAK
+30 TPEAK
-35 ASTPLYEASTP
+35 ASTSFYEANTSFYEASTS
-46 FYEAHTSSIDASV
+46 FYEAHTSSIDAS
-59 SIDASMSME
+59 MSME
-68 ASRMSIDASSMFIE
+68 ASGMSIDASRMFIE
-82 EPSKPVI
+82 EPSKPAI
-89 NAKKPVVKTNVS
+89 NAKKPVVKANAS
-101 RTKANRKAKASS
+101 RHVVNPKAKASS
-113 EALVKEGERLSQQGE
+113 EALVKEGERLSERGE

-183 LSVAKHTGDKRHLA
+183 LSIAKRTADKRHLA

-220 QMSLQLSIAAADSA
+220 QMSLQLSIAAADSM
-234 SIRNNYNN
+234 SIRNNNNN
-242 FGLVCYERRQY
+242 FGLVCYERGQY
-253 DRALSFMDKAL
+253 DKALAFMDQAL

-292 PQAERALQKALDL
+292 SQAERALQKAIDL
-305 QRGQQRDNRTVQT
+305 QRGHQRDNRTVQT

-341 LYKTMPHL
+341 LYQTMPHL
-349 PLAMQAN
+349 PLVMQVN
-356 AYEQMADVCFNLGDS
+356 AYEQMADICFNLGDS

-478 EREREQQEMLRKQE
+478 EREREQQ
-492 EMRRK
+492 
-497 QEEMRRKQEALKRK
+497 EMRRKQEALKRK

>member
-1 MNKGYAFISLQLF
+1 
-14 GLHRL
+14 
-19 AVTLFILLLAI
+19 
-30 TLEAK
+30 
-35 ASTPLYEASTP
+35 
-46 FYEAHTSSIDASV
+46 
-59 SIDASMSME
+59 
-68 ASRMSIDASSMFIE
+68 MSIDASRMFIE
-82 EPSKPVI
+82 EPSKPAI
-89 NAKKPVVKTNVS
+89 NAKKPVVKTHAS
-101 RTKANRKAKASS
+101 RHAANPKAKASS
-113 EALVKEGERLSQQGE
+113 EALVKEGERLSERGE

-183 LSVAKHTGDKRHLA
+183 LSIAKRTADKRHLA

-220 QMSLQLSIAAADSA
+220 QMSLQLSIAAADSM

-242 FGLVCYERRQY
+242 FGLVCYERGQY
-253 DRALSFMDKAL
+253 DKALAFMDKAL

-292 PQAERALQKALDL
+292 SQAERALQKALYL
-305 QRGQQRDNRTVQT
+305 QRGHQRDNRTVQT

-341 LYKTMPHL
+341 LYQTMPHL
-349 PLAMQAN
+349 PLPMQVN
-356 AYEQMADVCFNLGDS
+356 AYEQMADICFNLGDS

-478 EREREQQEMLRKQE
+478 EREREQQEM
-492 EMRRK
+492 RRK

-511 QEEMAQRQEEMSLE
+511 QQEMAQRQEEMSLE

-543 NEFHQH
+543 N
-549 VSASLSALREK
+549 
-560 KLSAAEADNELK
+560 
-572 DLILSLQHFN
+572 
-582 DKPLGDD
+582 
-589 FRVYFDEVHPG
+589 
-600 FLMRLSQQFSALSKA
+600 
-615 DLRLCAYLHLGMTT
+615 
-629 KEIAALTFKE
+629 
-639 VRSVESARNR
+639 
-649 LRKKLNL
+649 
-656 PPETNLAQFLEQ
+656 
-668 FTKDAP
+668 

>member
-19 AVTLFILLLAI
+19 AVTLLLLLLA
-30 TLEAK
+30 LAPEAK
-35 ASTPLYEASTP
+35 ANTLFYEASTPSYETSTP
-46 FYEAHTSSIDASV
+46 FYEAHTSSIDAS
-59 SIDASMSME
+59 
-68 ASRMSIDASSMFIE
+68 MSIDASRMFIE
-82 EPSKPVI
+82 EPSKPAI
-89 NAKKPVVKTNVS
+89 NVKKPVA
-101 RTKANRKAKASS
+101 KANASRHTANPKAKASS
-113 EALVKEGERLSQQGE
+113 EALVKEGERLSERGE

-183 LSVAKHTGDKRHLA
+183 LSIAKRTADKRHLA

-209 LREFDQAEDLL
+209 LREFNQAEDLL
-220 QMSLQLSIAAADSA
+220 QMSLQLSLAAADSA

-242 FGLVCYERRQY
+242 FGLVCYERGQY
-253 DRALSFMDKAL
+253 DKALTFMNKAL

-284 VFTRQNRL
+284 VFTLQNRL
-292 PQAERALQKALDL
+292 SQAERALQKALYL
-305 QRGQQRDNRTVQT
+305 QRGYQRDNRTVQT

-341 LYKTMPHL
+341 LYQTMPHL

-356 AYEQMADVCFNLGDS
+356 AYEQMADICFNIGDS

-411 HNTNLAQTVDI
+411 HNTNLAQKVDI

-441 VILIVLV
+441 VVLIVLV

-478 EREREQQEMLRKQE
+478 EREREQQ
-492 EMRRK
+492 
-497 QEEMRRKQEALKRK
+497 EMRRKQEALKRK

-600 FLMRLSQQFSALSKA
+600 FLMRLSQQFSVLSKA

-656 PPETNLAQFLEQ
+656 PPETNLAQFLDQ

>member
-1 MNKGYAFISLQLF
+1 MD
-14 GLHRL
+14 
-19 AVTLFILLLAI
+19 
-30 TLEAK
+30 
-35 ASTPLYEASTP
+35 ASRI
-46 FYEAHTSSIDASV
+46 SIDAS
-59 SIDASMSME
+59 
-68 ASRMSIDASSMFIE
+68 RMFIE
-82 EPSKPVI
+82 EPSKPAI
-89 NAKKPVVKTNVS
+89 NAKKPVVKTNAS
-101 RTKANRKAKASS
+101 RHAANPKAKASS
-113 EALVKEGERLSQQGE
+113 EALVKEGERLSERGE

-183 LSVAKHTGDKRHLA
+183 LSIAKRTADKRHLA

-220 QMSLQLSIAAADSA
+220 QMSLQLSIAAADSM

-242 FGLVCYERRQY
+242 FGLVCYERGQY
-253 DRALSFMDKAL
+253 DKALAFMDQAL

-292 PQAERALQKALDL
+292 SQAERALQKAIDL
-305 QRGQQRDNRTVQT
+305 QRGHQRDNRTVQT

-341 LYKTMPHL
+341 LYQTMPHL
-349 PLAMQAN
+349 PLAMQVN
-356 AYEQMADVCFNLGDS
+356 AYEQMADICFNLGDS

-441 VILIVLV
+441 VVLIVLV

-478 EREREQQEMLRKQE
+478 EREREQQEM
-492 EMRRK
+492 
-497 QEEMRRKQEALKRK
+497 RRKQEALKRK
-511 QEEMAQRQEEMSLE
+511 QQEMAQRQEEMSLE

-560 KLSAAEADNELK
+560 KLSAAEVDNELK

>member
-19 AVTLFILLLAI
+19 AVTLLLLLLA
-30 TLEAK
+30 LAPEAK
-35 ASTPLYEASTP
+35 ANTLFYEASTPSYETSTP
-46 FYEAHTSSIDASV
+46 FYEAHTSSIDAS
-59 SIDASMSME
+59 
-68 ASRMSIDASSMFIE
+68 MSIDASRMFIE
-82 EPSKPVI
+82 EPSKPAI
-89 NAKKPVVKTNVS
+89 NVKKPVA
-101 RTKANRKAKASS
+101 KANASRHTANPKAKASS
-113 EALVKEGERLSQQGE
+113 EALVKEGERLSERGE

-183 LSVAKHTGDKRHLA
+183 LSIAKRTADKRHLA

-209 LREFDQAEDLL
+209 LREFNQAEDLL
-220 QMSLQLSIAAADSA
+220 QMSLQLSLAAADSA

-242 FGLVCYERRQY
+242 FGLVCYERGQY
-253 DRALSFMDKAL
+253 DKALTFMNKAL

-284 VFTRQNRL
+284 VFTLQNRL
-292 PQAERALQKALDL
+292 SQAERALQKALYL
-305 QRGQQRDNRTVQT
+305 QRGYQHDNRTVQT

-341 LYKTMPHL
+341 LYQTMPHL

-356 AYEQMADVCFNLGDS
+356 AYEQMADICFNLGDS

-441 VILIVLV
+441 VVLIVLV

-478 EREREQQEMLRKQE
+478 EREREQQ
-492 EMRRK
+492 
-497 QEEMRRKQEALKRK
+497 EMRRKQEALKRK

-560 KLSAAEADNELK
+560 KLSADEADNELK

>member
-1 MNKGYAFISLQLF
+1 MNKAYAFISLQLL

-19 AVTLFILLLAI
+19 AVTLLLLLLAL
-30 TLEAK
+30 TPEAK
-35 ASTPLYEASTP
+35 ASTFFYEANTSFYEASTP
-46 FYEAHTSSIDASV
+46 FYEAHTSSIDAS
-59 SIDASMSME
+59 MSME
-68 ASRMSIDASSMFIE
+68 ASGMSIDASRMFIE
-82 EPSKPVI
+82 KPSKPAI
-89 NAKKPVVKTNVS
+89 NAKKPVVKTHAS
-101 RTKANRKAKASS
+101 RHAANPKAKASS
-113 EALVKEGERLSQQGE
+113 EALVKEGERLSERGE

-183 LSVAKHTGDKRHLA
+183 LSIAKRTADKRHLA

-220 QMSLQLSIAAADSA
+220 QMSLQLSIAAADSM

-242 FGLVCYERRQY
+242 FGLVCYECGQY
-253 DRALSFMDKAL
+253 DQALAFMDQAL
-264 AYAPRADRVGMSL
+264 DYAPRADRVGMSL

-292 PQAERALQKALDL
+292 SQAERALQKALYL
-305 QRGQQRDNRTVQT
+305 QRGHQRDNRTVQT

-341 LYKTMPHL
+341 LYQTMPHL
-349 PLAMQAN
+349 PLVMQVN
-356 AYEQMADVCFNLGDS
+356 AYEQMADICFNLGDS

-478 EREREQQEMLRKQE
+478 EREREQQ
-492 EMRRK
+492 
-497 QEEMRRKQEALKRK
+497 EMRRKQEALKRK

>member
-1 MNKGYAFISLQLF
+1 
-14 GLHRL
+14 
-19 AVTLFILLLAI
+19 
-30 TLEAK
+30 
-35 ASTPLYEASTP
+35 
-46 FYEAHTSSIDASV
+46 
-59 SIDASMSME
+59 
-68 ASRMSIDASSMFIE
+68 MSIDASRMFIE
-82 EPSKPVI
+82 EPSKPAI
-89 NAKKPVVKTNVS
+89 NAKKPVVKANAS
-101 RTKANRKAKASS
+101 RHVVNPKAKASS
-113 EALVKEGERLSQQGE
+113 EALVKEGERLSERGE

-183 LSVAKHTGDKRHLA
+183 LSIAKRTADKRHLA

-220 QMSLQLSIAAADSA
+220 QMSLQLSIAAADSM

-242 FGLVCYERRQY
+242 FGLVCYERGQY
-253 DRALSFMDKAL
+253 DKALAFMDQAL

-292 PQAERALQKALDL
+292 SQAERALQKAIDL
-305 QRGQQRDNRTVQT
+305 QRGHQRDNRTVQT

-341 LYKTMPHL
+341 LYQTMPHL
-349 PLAMQAN
+349 PLAMQVN
-356 AYEQMADVCFNLGDS
+356 AYEQMADICFNLGDS

-441 VILIVLV
+441 VVLIVLV

-478 EREREQQEMLRKQE
+478 EREREQQEM
-492 EMRRK
+492 
-497 QEEMRRKQEALKRK
+497 RRKQEALKRK
-511 QEEMAQRQEEMSLE
+511 QQEMAQRQEEMSLE

-560 KLSAAEADNELK
+560 KLSAAEVDNELK